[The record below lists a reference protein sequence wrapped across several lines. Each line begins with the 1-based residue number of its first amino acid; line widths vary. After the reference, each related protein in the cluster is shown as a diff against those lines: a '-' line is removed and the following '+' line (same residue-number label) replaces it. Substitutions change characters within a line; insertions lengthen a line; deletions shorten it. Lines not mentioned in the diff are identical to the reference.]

1 MIFHI
6 SDTTRSQAKTPH
18 NLFMLNLALFHLL
31 MTPAIIVLDVGEI
44 GMLLPLFLSLTVMIY
59 TWRRANAAHD
69 DWFIFA
75 HWQLA
80 VRRYRLLLIGYAV
93 TAALLLLGWLLTL
106 STADPNMR
114 DILQTVLLRIAV
126 MPVVLMVMVD
136 FYLESSALFQAT
148 NGEVPDGISKRFP
161 PENNPPAAT
170 SERAAESAPHTT
182 HPG

>member
-1 MIFHI
+1 MILHI

-69 DWFIFA
+69 DWFVFA

-148 NGEVPDGISKRFP
+148 NGEVPDSISKRFP
-161 PENNPPAAT
+161 PENNPPAVT
-170 SERAAESAPHTT
+170 PERAAESAPHTT